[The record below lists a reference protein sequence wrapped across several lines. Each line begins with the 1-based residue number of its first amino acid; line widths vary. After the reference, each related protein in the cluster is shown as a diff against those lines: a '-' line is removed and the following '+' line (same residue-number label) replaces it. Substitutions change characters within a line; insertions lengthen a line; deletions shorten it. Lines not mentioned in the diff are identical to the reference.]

1 MSDSTTSKFSMK
13 TIATMI
19 SILGTVLGVGV
30 PTLFY
35 VMDNRYIH
43 EHEDVV
49 AMIEQHIE
57 MHQADSGVNQHDH
70 EIVSG
75 WISMHYEEHIEW
87 ERGFNDFEGDY
98 IDFIMGHLKDH

>member
-1 MSDSTTSKFSMK
+1 MSDSITSKFSMK

-43 EHEDVV
+43 
-49 AMIEQHIE
+49 
-57 MHQADSGVNQHDH
+57 
-70 EIVSG
+70 
-75 WISMHYEEHIEW
+75 
-87 ERGFNDFEGDY
+87 
-98 IDFIMGHLKDH
+98 

>member
-1 MSDSTTSKFSMK
+1 MSESATSKFSMK

-49 AMIEQHIE
+49 SMIEQHIK
-57 MHQADSGVNQHDH
+57 Q
-70 EIVSG
+70 IVVL
-75 WISMHYEEHIEW
+75 ISMT
-87 ERGFNDFEGDY
+87 
-98 IDFIMGHLKDH
+98 MK